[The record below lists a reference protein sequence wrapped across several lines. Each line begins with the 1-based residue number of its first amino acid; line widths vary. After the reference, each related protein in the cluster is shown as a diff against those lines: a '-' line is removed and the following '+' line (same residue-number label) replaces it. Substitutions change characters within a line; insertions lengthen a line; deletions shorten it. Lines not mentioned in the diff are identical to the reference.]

1 MLIVID
7 ELKWLAVITLL
18 IWLAS
23 ESFDMLGTDSPGILL
38 REVLGKLAL
47 SVWRYELA
55 DSASASAKASLGF
68 PVSLLSS
75 RLIVDVH
82 LVSSQ
87 ILDEHLLLIAIVIPR
102 TVLKHILSVLR
113 LEHLLL
119 LWILNVLL
127 LAHTAMHLL
136 QR

>member
-23 ESFDMLGTDSPGILL
+23 ESFDMLGTDSPRILL
-38 REVLGKLAL
+38 RKVLGKLAL

-55 DSASASAKASLGF
+55 YSASTGAKASLGF

-75 RLIVDVH
+75 WLIFDVH
-82 LVSSQ
+82 LVSS
-87 ILDEHLLLIAIVIPR
+87 
-102 TVLKHILSVLR
+102 
-113 LEHLLL
+113 
-119 LWILNVLL
+119 
-127 LAHTAMHLL
+127 
-136 QR
+136 